1 MLKFLKTLASAMG
14 YIYTAFKL
22 VILCIKMKR
31 ISTINDK
38 IQMDKEIADAIK
50 HGDTEKLAKLIKFY
64 GDGYDKTDK

>member
-1 MLKFLKTLASAMG
+1 MLGFLKMLASAMG
-14 YIYTAFKL
+14 YLYTAFKL

-50 HGDTEKLAKLIKFY
+50 KNDTEKLAKLIKFY
-64 GDGYDKTDK
+64 GDGYGKKGE